1 MYRKYMVY
9 LDDGEGVYKV
19 AIAAICEES
28 AALSCKGNGEVIAIK
43 DVTEDY
49 PINADKVSKA
59 LENAGFGS
67 FEIDY
72 ICRALRELGIA
83 E

>member
-9 LDDGEGVYKV
+9 LDDGQGVYKV
-19 AIAAICEES
+19 AIAAVCEET
-28 AALSCKGNGEVIAIK
+28 AARFCKGNGEVIAIK

-49 PINADKVSKA
+49 PIDADKVSTA
-59 LENAGFGS
+59 LDNAGFGN

-72 ICRALRELGIA
+72 ICRALREFGIA

>member
-1 MYRKYMVY
+1 MVY
-9 LDDGEGVYKV
+9 LDDGQGVYKV
-19 AIAAICEES
+19 AIAAVCEE
-28 AALSCKGNGEVIAIK
+28 AAAGFCKDNGEVIAIK

-49 PINADKVSKA
+49 PIDADKVSMA
-59 LENAGFGS
+59 LDNAGFGK

-72 ICRALRELGIA
+72 ICRALREFGIA

>member
-9 LDDGEGVYKV
+9 LDDGQGVYKV
-19 AIAAICEES
+19 AIAAVCEET
-28 AALSCKGNGEVIAIK
+28 AAGFCKGNGEVIAIK

-49 PINADKVSKA
+49 PIDADKVSMA
-59 LENAGFGS
+59 LDNAGFGK

-72 ICRALRELGIA
+72 ICRALREFGIA